1 MKRLFAT
8 ALATMAIGAPLATA
22 QAAPTPTPF
31 QVSSRTLT
39 SSDIGKTVTLTTAG
53 TSEQGAIDCSSVKI
67 AVPGGADVRNWSTSG
82 CYTGKVNLTT
92 TVTSAKEAG
101 KINLNTA
108 SADELAALKGIGE
121 KKAQAIV
128 DYREKQGKFTSVDQ
142 LAEVSGIGPATLDAN
157 RDMIIVK

>member
-1 MKRLFAT
+1 MNLKTLIA
-8 ALATMAIGAPLATA
+8 AMLLSGLPLLSQHVLAADKP
-22 QAAPTPTPF
+22 AAKP
-31 QVSSRTLT
+31 
-39 SSDIGKTVTLTTAG
+39 A
-53 TSEQGAIDCSSVKI
+53 
-67 AVPGGADVRNWSTSG
+67 
-82 CYTGKVNLTT
+82 T
-92 TVTSAKEAG
+92 TVTSAKEVG

-108 SADELAALKGIGE
+108 SAAELAELKGIGE